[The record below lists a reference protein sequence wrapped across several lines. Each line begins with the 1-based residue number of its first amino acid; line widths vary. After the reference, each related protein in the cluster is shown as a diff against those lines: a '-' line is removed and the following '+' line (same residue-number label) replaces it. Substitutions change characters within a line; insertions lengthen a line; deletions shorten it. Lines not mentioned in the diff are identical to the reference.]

1 LPISSQSAKPCGH
14 VSPTDI
20 YSGRDCKQG
29 AGNTKKN
36 DRSFV
41 DNFLYAKSP
50 NGRTVTTSQ
59 PLNSAADGELFW
71 WTSNTVRHILADLI
85 DHIAGIRPRI
95 LINARALV
103 SKRNVTEITTMFI

>member
-85 DHIAGIRPRI
+85 DHIAGIRNSI
-95 LINARALV
+95 LIEARVLV
-103 SKRNVTEITTMFI
+103 SKRKGTEAPTVFI